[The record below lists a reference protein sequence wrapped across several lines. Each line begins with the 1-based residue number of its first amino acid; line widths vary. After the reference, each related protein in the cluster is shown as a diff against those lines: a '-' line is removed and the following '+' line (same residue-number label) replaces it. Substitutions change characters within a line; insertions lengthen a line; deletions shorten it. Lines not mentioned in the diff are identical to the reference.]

1 MFIVFYSLYYVHYF
15 ILKYLLFTIVAAFG
29 KDLFSLKE
37 LELQLLFSFRWWWSG
52 GGVVR
57 IPLVVEYIVHK
68 KAGHNEDKQKQSE
81 QVEERSRVNFAGVS
95 PIPDSL
101 FLLLDDL

>member
-1 MFIVFYSLYYVHYF
+1 MFIVFYNLYYVYYF
-15 ILKYLLFTIVAAFG
+15 ILKYLLSAIVAAFG
-29 KDLFSLKE
+29 KDFFSLKE
-37 LELQLLFSFRWWWSG
+37 RR
-52 GGVVR
+52 GVVGWWGF
-57 IPLVVEYIVHK
+57 PLVVEYIDHK

-81 QVEERSRVNFAGVS
+81 QVEERSRVNFGGVS